1 MSARPLGLRSFV
13 LVGHSFGA
21 VTACVYAAEHP
32 TVVTSLV
39 LVDGGPA
46 NHTRPGSLKNPP
58 LTFATPAAAAAA
70 LTPSLPNG
78 FPNWYLDARFRT
90 LPDGTLTWRSD
101 MAGRVEWSR
110 AGGEPLI
117 PGLWPHVEMLSMR
130 TIVLHGASSPLFPRE
145 TAVRMTEVSPVI
157 QLVEVEGAGHFVHID
172 RPDAVVAAVEA
183 LTS

>member
-1 MSARPLGLRSFV
+1 MV
-13 LVGHSFGA
+13 
-21 VTACVYAAEHP
+21 
-32 TVVTSLV
+32 
-39 LVDGGPA
+39 
-46 NHTRPGSLKNPP
+46 
-58 LTFATPAAAAAA
+58 
-70 LTPSLPNG
+70 
-78 FPNWYLDARFRT
+78 
-90 LPDGTLTWRSD
+90 
-101 MAGRVEWSR
+101 GRVEWSR

-117 PGLWPHVEMLSMR
+117 PGLWPHVEMLSMP